1 MVMAD
6 VGEVSGLRR
15 LSTPRSAAVAGV
27 LFAVLFSV
35 SLVMLRLGVP
45 ALPRPGTAWLHRHGL
60 QLHLGLTLM
69 PLAGIAFL
77 WFVGVVRDRIGA
89 LEDRFFSTV
98 FFGSSLLFLA
108 MVFVATAVGG
118 ALVYAAGNDPGWA
131 HTHHVVFFGRAVML
145 QIGNIYAL
153 RMAAVLMISLATIWL
168 RTRLM
173 PRWVVAVTYVLAAA
187 LLVVVSAD
195 PWVTLVFPAW
205 VLLVSLMI
213 LRNEYSG
220 TSSSGGFNARL

>member
-1 MVMAD
+1 MVD
-6 VGEVSGLRR
+6 FGEVPGLRM

-27 LFAVLFSV
+27 LFALLFSV
-35 SLVMLRLGVP
+35 SLVMLRIAIPPGP
-45 ALPRPGTAWLHRHGL
+45 NPGTAWLDQHGF

-89 LEDRFFSTV
+89 MEDRFFSTV

-108 MVFVATAVGG
+108 MVFVSTAIAG
-118 ALVYAAGNDPGWA
+118 ALVYAAGVDPGWVHA
-131 HTHHVVFFGRAVML
+131 DHVVYFGRAIML
-145 QIGNIYAL
+145 QVTNIYAL
-153 RMAAVLMISLATIWL
+153 RMASVLMISLATIWL

-173 PRWVVAVTYVLAAA
+173 PRWLVAVTYILAAA
-187 LLVVVSAD
+187 LLVVVGAD

-205 VLLVSLMI
+205 VFVVSLMI
-213 LRNEYSG
+213 LRNKYSAPG
-220 TSSSGGFNARL
+220 SGGGSKAGG

>member
-1 MVMAD
+1 MAD
-6 VGEVSGLRR
+6 FGEVPGLRR

-27 LFAVLFSV
+27 LFALLFSV
-35 SLVMLRLGVP
+35 SLVMLRIAIPSG
-45 ALPRPGTAWLHRHGL
+45 PRPGTAWLDRHGL
-60 QLHLGLTLM
+60 QFHIGLTLM
-69 PLAGIAFL
+69 PLAGIAVL

-108 MVFVATAVGG
+108 MVFVATAVAG
-118 ALVYAAGNDPGWA
+118 ALVYAAGADPGWVHA
-131 HTHHVVFFGRAVML
+131 SHVVYFGRAVTL
-145 QIGNIYAL
+145 QVGNIYAL

-173 PRWVVAVTYVLAAA
+173 PRWLVAVSYILAAA

-205 VLLVSLMI
+205 VFLVSLMI
-213 LRNEYSG
+213 LRNK
-220 TSSSGGFNARL
+220 

>member
-1 MVMAD
+1 MTEF
-6 VGEVSGLRR
+6 GELAGLRR

-27 LFAVLFSV
+27 LFALLFSV
-35 SLVMLRLGVP
+35 SLVMLRIAIP
-45 ALPRPGTAWLHRHGL
+45 QDPRADTAWLDQHRPE
-60 QLHLGLTLM
+60 LHIGLTLL

-108 MVFVATAVGG
+108 MVFVATAVAG
-118 ALVYAAGNDPGWA
+118 ALVYAARVDPAWVHA
-131 HTHHVVFFGRAVML
+131 THVVNFGRAVMV
-145 QIGNIYAL
+145 QISNIYAL
-153 RMAAVLMISLATIWL
+153 RMAAVLMISLATIWI
-168 RTRLM
+168 RTGLM
-173 PRWVVAVTYVLAAA
+173 PRWLVAATYLLAAA

-205 VLLVSLMI
+205 VFVVSLMI
-213 LRNEYSG
+213 LRREYSA
-220 TSSSGGFNARL
+220 TSGGGSKART